1 MNDSKEIRDI
11 ANELLNRS
19 SEPVQAYIIM
29 KELLKVSKYD
39 SRLAEV
45 REKMLRCRWVHELA
59 ETQEANG
66 GWGRF
71 HSRDSSIKRKFPTT
85 ENAVSRALALGLD
98 GEDSILQRTA
108 AFMAGVISGQASWCD
123 RVEKFNEWPVI
134 TNVIT
139 AATLSSVDR
148 NHPVLGDICKLWGGI
163 TEKAFETGEHD
174 LRRELAAFEELTGI
188 CPTKKDSKLNKKYPL
203 ILLSASDN
211 CLPLEVQ
218 KAYLK
223 WIWNNREGIYYLTGF
238 SMDIL
243 PEITSKEF
251 PLWLRAVDIISDYD
265 YGRDLAQKSIEY
277 IWSLR
282 EENGL
287 WDFGANSKASNCARI
302 YCGWQLADS
311 WRDEINRQI
320 DCTIRILLL
329 LRKH

>member
-1 MNDSKEIRDI
+1 MNDIKEIRNI
-11 ANELLNRS
+11 ANELLNRNP
-19 SEPVQAYIIM
+19 EPVQAYIIM
-29 KELLKVSKYD
+29 RSILDVSKED
-39 SRLAEV
+39 SVLIKI
-45 REKMLRCRWVHELA
+45 REKMLRSKWVHELE

-66 GWGRF
+66 TWGRF
-71 HSRDSSIKRKFPTT
+71 HSQDSSIKRRFPTT

-98 GEDSILQRTA
+98 VKDSILERA
-108 AFMAGVISGQASWCD
+108 AVFMSRVISGQASWCD
-123 RVEKFNEWPVI
+123 KVEKFNEWPVI
-134 TNVIT
+134 TKVIT
-139 AATLSSVDR
+139 AATLSSIDR
-148 NHPVLGDICKLWGGI
+148 EHFLLRDVCKLWV
-163 TEKAFETGEHD
+163 ELAKRAFETGEHD
-174 LRRELAAFEELTGI
+174 LNREIGTFKELTGI

-251 PLWLRAVDIISDYD
+251 PLWLRAVDIISDYG
-265 YGRDLAQKSIEY
+265 YGRHLAQKSIEY

-282 EENGL
+282 GENGL
-287 WDFGANSKASNCARI
+287 WDFGANSNASNCART